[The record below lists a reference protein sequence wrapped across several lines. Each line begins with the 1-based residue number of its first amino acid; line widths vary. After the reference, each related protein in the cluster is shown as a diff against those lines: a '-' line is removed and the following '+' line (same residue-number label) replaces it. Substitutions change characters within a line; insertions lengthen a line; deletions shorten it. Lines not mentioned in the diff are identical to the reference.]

1 MGWGFGLAPFSFRL
15 LFILFCGGLLFPL
28 PGTRIRS
35 LRRAAKLVCALGA
48 LCLLG
53 WAGLGL
59 IAPPPLLEGVPFG
72 SVVLDANGGIMR
84 ISRAEDGIFRLRVTL
99 DDVAPSAVDAL
110 LRYEDRHFFRHPGV
124 NPLSLLRAAWSTYV
138 SGGRRVGGSTI
149 TMQVARMRLRLD
161 TSGIGGKLR
170 QIGMAL
176 LLERHYDKQD
186 ILEAYFNLAPYGGNI
201 EGIEAASRIYFD
213 APAARLTESESLALT
228 VVPQNPI
235 RRNPVHGRDFDAAR
249 ARFLRLC
256 REESDGAAPVSP
268 PLRVRPLSRL
278 PFRAPHVSTEL
289 LAEAGQERIL
299 STIEPDLQT
308 LLESCL
314 ASYTARHRRFG
325 IRNAS
330 AMLVHAP
337 SIKVCALAGS
347 ADFFDSTIDGQVDG
361 TKARRSP
368 GSTLKPFIYA
378 LALDQGL
385 IHPMTLLIDS
395 PRSFGGYDPENFD
408 KGFRGPVHAHEALKA
423 SRNLPAIILA
433 EQLEEPG
440 LYGFLQK
447 AQVRLPETPEHYGLA
462 LVLGGAELTMR
473 ELAGLYAMLINQ
485 GLWHPLRL
493 RQDAP
498 LEAPVRLLSPEAA
511 FVTLRMLEGGSL
523 PMREGRLPL
532 RCKTGT
538 SNGFRDA
545 WTAGVVGEYVL
556 LVWVGNFDGASNPFF
571 VGARAAQ
578 PLFMEAAQALAAL
591 RPLHDLLPSQ
601 RPGLDLADIPVCT
614 STGDVDVS
622 RCTETTE
629 TLFLPGISPIRDSGI
644 LRPIRIDKATGLRA
658 CEAVHGE
665 TEEQFWE
672 FWPSDLRLIFAQAGI
687 LKAPPPDWHPLC
699 AGREDSM
706 QEGGRPP
713 RILYP
718 KKHVTYYRNLDK
730 GGRSIPLAASAD
742 QGVERLHWFAGSAY
756 LGSSA
761 PDEPFLWEPAAS
773 GTVDIVAVD
782 DKGRSSQVRCRI
794 MLAP

>member
-1 MGWGFGLAPFSFRL
+1 MTA
-15 LFILFCGGLLFPL
+15 
-28 PGTRIRS
+28 
-35 LRRAAKLVCALGA
+35 CALGM
-48 LCLLG
+48 LCLLA

-59 IAPPPLLEGVPFG
+59 ITPPPLLEGIPFG
-72 SVVLDANGGIMR
+72 SVVLDADGRIMR
-84 ISRAEDGIFRLRVTL
+84 ISRAKDGIFRLRVTL
-99 DDVAPSAVDAL
+99 DEVAPGAVDAL

-124 NPLSLLRAAWSTYV
+124 NPFSLIRAAWSTYV

-161 TSGIGGKLR
+161 SSGIGGKLR
-170 QIGMAL
+170 QIGTAL

-201 EGIEAASRIYFD
+201 EGIEAAARIYFD
-213 APAARLTESESLALT
+213 APAARLTGSESLALT

-235 RRNPVHGRDFDAAR
+235 RRNPVNGPDFDAAR

-256 REESDGAAPVSP
+256 QSEADGTAPAASP
-268 PLRVRPLSRL
+268 PLRVRPLSHL

-299 STIEPDLQT
+299 STIEPDLQAM
-308 LLESCL
+308 LESCL
-314 ASYTARHRRFG
+314 ASYTARYRRFG
-325 IRNAS
+325 LNNAS

-337 SIKVCALAGS
+337 TMKVCALAGS
-347 ADFFDSTIDGQVDG
+347 ANFFDSSIDGQVDG
-361 TKARRSP
+361 TRAKRSP

-447 AQVRLPETPEHYGLA
+447 AQVFLPEEPEHYGLA

-473 ELAGLYAMLINQ
+473 ELAGLYAMLLNQ

-493 RQDAP
+493 RQDSP
-498 LEAPVRLLSPEAA
+498 LEAPVRLLSPESA
-511 FVTLRMLEGGSL
+511 FVTLRMMEADSL
-523 PMREGRLPL
+523 PLREGRLPL

-545 WTAGVVGEYVL
+545 WMAGIVGEYVL
-556 LVWVGNFDGASNPFF
+556 IVWVGNFDGSSNPFF
-571 VGARAAQ
+571 VGAKAAQ

-601 RPGLDLADIPVCT
+601 CYGLDLATIPVCT

-622 RCTETTE
+622 RCRETTE

-644 LRPIRIDKATGLRA
+644 LRPVLIDKATGLRT
-658 CEAVHGE
+658 CEAVPGE
-665 TEEQFWE
+665 TETVFWE
-672 FWPSDLRLIFAQAGI
+672 FWPSDLRRIFTQAGI
-687 LKAPPPDWHPLC
+687 VKAPPPDWHPFC
-699 AGREDSM
+699 TGRENNAQAD
-706 QEGGRPP
+706 GRPP

-718 KKHVTYYRNLDK
+718 KKHMTYYRDLGK
-730 GGRSIPLAASAD
+730 GGRSIPLAAAAD
-742 QGVERLHWFAGSAY
+742 QGVERLHWFAGAAY

-761 PDEPFLWEPAAS
+761 PDEPFLWEPSTS
-773 GTVDIVAVD
+773 GTMDIIVVD
-782 DKGRSSQVRCRI
+782 DKGRSSQVRCHI

>member
-1 MGWGFGLAPFSFRL
+1 MFHPSG
-15 LFILFCGGLLFPL
+15 ILYRF
-28 PGTRIRS
+28 
-35 LRRAAKLVCALGA
+35 LRRAAKLACGLGA
-48 LCLLG
+48 ACLLV

-59 IAPPPLLEGVPFG
+59 VTPPPLLDGVPFG
-72 SVVLDANGGIMR
+72 RVVLDANGGIMR

-99 DDVAPSAVDAL
+99 DEVAPEAVDAL
-110 LRYEDRHFFRHPGV
+110 IRYEDRHFFRHPGV
-124 NPLSLLRAAWSTYV
+124 NPFSLFRAAWITYV
-138 SGGRRVGGSTI
+138 SGGRRMGGSTI
-149 TMQVARMRLRLD
+149 SMQVARMRLKLD
-161 TSGIGGKLR
+161 SSGIGGKLR
-170 QIGMAL
+170 QIGAAL
-176 LLERHYDKQD
+176 LLERHYEKQD

-201 EGIEAASRIYFD
+201 EGLEAAARIYFD
-213 APAARLTESESLALT
+213 APAARLTASESLALA
-228 VVPQNPI
+228 VVPQNPV
-235 RRNPVHGRDFDAAR
+235 RRNPVNGRDFDAAR
-249 ARFLRLC
+249 ARFLRLIQDEA
-256 REESDGAAPVSP
+256 EEGGPADAPAGPWLLASPKSPDSP

-278 PFRAPHVSTEL
+278 PFRAPHISTEL
-289 LAEAGQERIL
+289 LAGTGPERIL
-299 STIEPDLQT
+299 STIEPDLQAM
-308 LLESCL
+308 LESCL

-325 IRNAS
+325 LSNAA

-337 SIKVCALAGS
+337 SMKVCALAGS
-347 ADFFDSTIDGQVDG
+347 ADFFDAAIDGQVDG
-361 TKARRSP
+361 TRAKRSP

-447 AQVRLPETPEHYGLA
+447 ARVHLPEDPEHYGLA

-473 ELAGLYAMLINQ
+473 ELAGLYAMLVNQ

-493 RQDAP
+493 RQEEA

-511 FVTLRMLEGGSL
+511 FVTLRMLEQGDTL
-523 PMREGRLPL
+523 PAREGRLPL
-532 RCKTGT
+532 RTKTGT

-545 WTAGVVGEYVL
+545 WTAGIAGEYVL
-556 LVWVGNFDGASNPFF
+556 VVWVGNFDGSSNPFF

-578 PLFMEAAQALAAL
+578 PLFMETAQALAAL
-591 RPLHDLLPSQ
+591 RPLRDLLPEQ
-601 RPGLDLADIPVCT
+601 RPGLDLAEIPVCT

-622 RCTETTE
+622 RCAESTE

-644 LRPIRIDKATGLRA
+644 LRPILIDKETSLRA
-658 CEAVHGE
+658 CEAVPGK
-665 TEEQFWE
+665 TEEVFWE
-672 FWPSDLRLIFAQAGI
+672 FWPSDLRRIFAQAGI
-687 LKAPPPDWHPLC
+687 VKAPPPDWLPIC
-699 AGREDSM
+699 AGREEAAQSS
-706 QEGGRPP
+706 GRPP

-718 KKHVTYYRNLDK
+718 KKHMTYYRDLGE
-730 GGRSIPLAASAD
+730 GGRRIPLAAAAD
-742 QGVERLHWFAGSAY
+742 QGVERLHWFAGASY

-761 PDEPFLWEPAAS
+761 PDEPFLWAPEQS
-773 GTVDIVAVD
+773 CSVDIIVVD
-782 DKGRSSQVRCRI
+782 DKGRSSKVRCRV

>member
-1 MGWGFGLAPFSFRL
+1 MFHCSGFLTRL
-15 LFILFCGGLLFPL
+15 
-28 PGTRIRS
+28 
-35 LRRAAKLVCALGA
+35 LRRATKFACGLAA
-48 LCLLG
+48 FCLLT

-59 IAPPPLLEGVPFG
+59 FTPPPLLEGLPFG
-72 SVVLDANGGIMR
+72 RVILDANGGIMR

-99 DDVAPSAVDAL
+99 DAIAPEAVEAL
-110 LRYEDRHFFRHPGV
+110 LRYEDKYFFQHPGI
-124 NPLSLLRAAWSTYV
+124 NPFSLLRAAWTTYV

-149 TMQVARMRLRLD
+149 SMQVARMRLKLD
-161 TSGIGGKLR
+161 SSGIGGKLR
-170 QIGMAL
+170 QIGAAL

-201 EGIEAASRIYFD
+201 EGIEAASRIYFN

-228 VVPQNPI
+228 VIPQNPI
-235 RRNPVHGRDFDAAR
+235 RRNPVNGRDFDAAR
-249 ARFLRLC
+249 ARFLRLSL
-256 REESDGAAPVSP
+256 EETSVSSAASP

-289 LAEAGQERIL
+289 LAEDGPERL
-299 STIEPDLQT
+299 ASTIEPDLQT
-308 LLESCL
+308 MLESCL

-325 IRNAS
+325 LRNAS

-337 SIKVCALAGS
+337 TMKVCALAGS
-347 ADFFDSTIDGQVDG
+347 ANFFDAAIDGQVDG
-361 TKARRSP
+361 TRAKRSP

-440 LYGFLQK
+440 LYGFLKK
-447 AQVRLPETPEHYGLA
+447 ARVHLPEAPEHYGLA
-462 LVLGGAELTMR
+462 LVLGGAEVTMR
-473 ELAGLYAMLINQ
+473 ELAGLYAMLVNQ

-493 RQDAP
+493 RQDIP

-511 FVTLRMLEGGSL
+511 FVTLRMLEQGESL
-523 PMREGRLPL
+523 PTREGRLPL
-532 RCKTGT
+532 RIKTGT

-545 WTAGVVGEYVL
+545 WTSGVIGEYVL
-556 LVWVGNFDGASNPFF
+556 VVWVGNFDGASNPFF

-578 PLFMEAAQALAAL
+578 PLFLETAQALAAQ
-591 RPLHDLLPSQ
+591 RQLHDLLPSQ
-601 RPGLDLADIPVCT
+601 RPGLDLAEIPVCT
-614 STGDVDVS
+614 FTGDIDVS
-622 RCTETTE
+622 RCSDTTE

-658 CEAVHGE
+658 CDAVPGE
-665 TEEQFWE
+665 TEDVFWE
-672 FWPSDLRLIFAQAGI
+672 FWPSDLRRIFAQAGI
-687 LKAPPPDWHPLC
+687 TKAPPPDWHPLC
-699 AGREDSM
+699 IGQEDKEHTVG
-706 QEGGRPP
+706 QPP

-718 KKHVTYYRNLDK
+718 KKHMTYYRDLDK
-730 GGRSIPLAASAD
+730 GGRKIPLAAAAD
-742 QGVERLHWFAGSAY
+742 QGVERLHWFAGSTY

-761 PDEPFLWEPAAS
+761 PDEPFLWEPDHS
-773 GTVDIVAVD
+773 RTVDIVVVD